1 MNISPV
7 CIYVHVCR
15 MYVTKNV
22 LHNLRISPS
31 LPPQIIEW
39 FEEYA
44 EEFFETHTELGE
56 NLEVAIALVL
66 EVQQFEDSTEVG
78 IYACRQ
84 CTCVSIVTSSS
95 QRVMYISGFP

>member
-15 MYVTKNV
+15 MYVTKIV
-22 LHNLRISPS
+22 LHNVRVSP
-31 LPPQIIEW
+31 PPLQIIEW

-78 IYACRQ
+78 IYT
-84 CTCVSIVTSSS
+84 CTGSVHVSLW
-95 QRVMYISGFP
+95 